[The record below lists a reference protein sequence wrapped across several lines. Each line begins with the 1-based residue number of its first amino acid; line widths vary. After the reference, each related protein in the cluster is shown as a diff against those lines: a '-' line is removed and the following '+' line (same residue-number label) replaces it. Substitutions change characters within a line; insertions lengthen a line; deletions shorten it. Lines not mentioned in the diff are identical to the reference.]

1 MLLGRQLVALEERQ
15 NYSLGLRKKK
25 NRQNLP
31 LSLTAFPYRYQHLWE
46 SALFRNIFLE
56 TDMCLRVRVRV
67 GNGEECL

>member
-1 MLLGRQLVALEERQ
+1 MALEERQ

-25 NRQNLP
+25 KSP
-31 LSLTAFPYRYQHLWE
+31 ESSPFPHSISLQIHLWE

-56 TDMCLRVRVRV
+56 TDVCLRVRVRV

>member
-1 MLLGRQLVALEERQ
+1 MALEERQ

-25 NRQNLP
+25 SP
-31 LSLTAFPYRYQHLWE
+31 ESSTFPHSISLQIHLWE

-56 TDMCLRVRVRV
+56 TDVCLRVRVRV